1 MKPFLLL
8 LCLPLLFLT
17 SCRWMGYKTIHG
29 NGNLETETRNIQQ
42 AYRIKLAGSYDVE
55 ITQGPVTSVKV
66 EADENLL
73 PFILTNENDGFLI
86 IKSKSNVNLSSR
98 HGIRVYITT
107 NKLEEIQLAGSGNII
122 GKSRFT
128 GGDKL
133 KLKIAGSGDMQL
145 EVNTPSLESEIAG
158 SGTLTLTGETRD
170 QRIQI
175 SGVGNYKAGDLKSE
189 NATVRIAGSG
199 DVKVFAANT
208 LDIRIAGVGSVYYK
222 GDPVIKQHVS
232 GSGEVK
238 RME

>member
-1 MKPFLLL
+1 
-8 LCLPLLFLT
+8 
-17 SCRWMGYKTIHG
+17 MGYKTIHG

-42 AYRIKLAGSYDVE
+42 AYRIKLAGSYDVQ

-73 PFILTNENDGFLI
+73 PYILTNENGGLLT
-86 IKSKSNVNLSSR
+86 IKSKSNVNLSSE

-107 NKLEEIQLAGSGNII
+107 SKLEEIQLAGSGNIT

-133 KLKIAGSGDMQL
+133 ILKIAGSGDMQL

-170 QRIQI
+170 QRIRI
-175 SGVGNYKAGDLKSE
+175 SGVGNYKAEDLKSE

-199 DVKVFAANT
+199 DVKVFAANN

-222 GDPVIKQHVS
+222 GDPAIKQSIS

-238 RME
+238 RIE

>member
-1 MKPFLLL
+1 MKQVLLL
-8 LCLPLLFLT
+8 LCLPLLLLS

-29 NGNLETETRNIQQ
+29 NGNLETETRNIRH

-55 ITQGPVTSVKV
+55 ITQGPVTTVKV

-73 PFILTNENDGFLI
+73 PFILTTESGGVLS
-86 IKSKSNVNLSSR
+86 IKSKNHVNLSSQ

-107 NKLEEIQLAGSGNII
+107 DKLEEIQLAGSGNII

-133 KLKIAGSGDMQL
+133 KLQIAGSGDMQL

-175 SGVGNYKAGDLKSE
+175 SGVGDYKASDLKSE

-199 DVKVFAANT
+199 DVKVFAANS
-208 LDIRIAGVGSVYYK
+208 LDIRIAGVGSVFYK
-222 GDPVIKQHVS
+222 GDPKIKQSVS

-238 RME
+238 RIE